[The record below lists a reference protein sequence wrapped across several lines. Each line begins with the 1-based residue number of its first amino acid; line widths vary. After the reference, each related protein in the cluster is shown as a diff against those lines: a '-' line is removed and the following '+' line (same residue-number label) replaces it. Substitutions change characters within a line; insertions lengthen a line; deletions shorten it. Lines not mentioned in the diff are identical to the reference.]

1 MKPEN
6 KSASMK
12 SIEEFCGYSARKT
25 RRTATTLWSPPNIDL
40 KMKPEGV
47 KKIHAILARTNPKL
61 QAFRP
66 ETIIDDSLIQK
77 IHVSGY

>member
-40 KMKPEGV
+40 KMKPEGRQ
-47 KKIHAILARTNPKL
+47 KDSCDS
-61 QAFRP
+61 RP
-66 ETIIDDSLIQK
+66 DKSEASSIQTGD
-77 IHVSGY
+77 HH